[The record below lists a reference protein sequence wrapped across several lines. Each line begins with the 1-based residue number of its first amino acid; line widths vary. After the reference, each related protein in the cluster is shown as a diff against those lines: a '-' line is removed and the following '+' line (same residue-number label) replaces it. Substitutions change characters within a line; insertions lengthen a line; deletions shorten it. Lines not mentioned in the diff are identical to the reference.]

1 MGREE
6 SGFAKDLSFQ
16 SFFALLRMTSPC
28 LPKGEAKLR
37 KFSIEII

>member
-1 MGREE
+1 LGREG
-6 SGFAKDLSFQ
+6 SGFAKDLFFP

-37 KFSIEII
+37 KFSIEKI